1 MVGATSLAH
10 LGYCHTLE
18 TQYILDSAG
27 IPKDGVVEMLRLET
41 MTEHLVGRQ
50 GQPRGAQVN
59 AMNLSDQKLWS
70 QDPPL
75 PSPHLRVV
83 RGGKNILLEIHIYL
97 RLSEGKHLISFVS
110 VLVATAFGLIL
121 ACCSLGPCYSA
132 VIAALSIVLQHITDG
147 NFVVRD
153 RQEER
158 SPGKEIGVAHSC
170 LWHCWFRAGFAPGWP
185 GLVLGSWLS
194 LCPWLLGSGIK
205 LN

>member
-75 PSPHLRVV
+75 PSPHLRVGS
-83 RGGKNILLEIHIYL
+83 GGEGVLLEISAYL
-97 RLSEGKHLISFVS
+97 RPSKGKRILSFIS
-110 VLVATAFGLIL
+110 VLIAVVFEPVLT
-121 ACCSLGPCYSA
+121 CCSLGPCCSA
-132 VIAALSIVLQHITDG
+132 LIAVLSITLQL
-147 NFVVRD
+147 
-153 RQEER
+153 
-158 SPGKEIGVAHSC
+158 HS
-170 LWHCWFRAGFAPGWP
+170 
-185 GLVLGSWLS
+185 
-194 LCPWLLGSGIK
+194 
-205 LN
+205 